1 MIRRLLL
8 QNLSISQIAGY
19 ALATF
24 AGLTIVA
31 CAVRFYCD
39 AAPALSPD
47 DNENAIFSDSYIVV
61 SKPVTL
67 LNTFGKP
74 SSFSEPEIDGIKN
87 QPWARDVAA
96 FTAANFSV
104 TASVDFAGRGFATHM
119 FLEAIPDTF
128 IDVRPEGWDFHPDAG
143 ECVPVIIPKDY
154 LSLYNFGFAAAR
166 GLPQVTPEM
175 LSQVPVNLT
184 LRGSGRTIT
193 ICARIAGFSSRLN
206 TIAVPM
212 AFMDYANALLAPGQ
226 ESAPSRLIIRTAG
239 ASDPEIIQ
247 YLEAQGYDMSGN
259 DADASRATTI
269 LRVVTGIVIAI
280 GSVISLLALAIMLL
294 SINLLIQKNQETI
307 GNLIFLGHTPGQIAR
322 RYILFVASINI
333 TVTIITII
341 TTLTAASAWE
351 NRLAPLGIT
360 PGSTLPAIAT
370 VSIVFIVLTAV
381 NALIINH
388 RIRKIFYD

>member
-8 QNLSISQIAGY
+8 QNLSISQIIGY

-31 CAVRFYCD
+31 CAVKFYCD

-47 DNENAIFSDSYIVV
+47 DKENAIFSDSYIVV

-74 SSFSEPEIDGIKN
+74 SSFSEPEIDGIRN

-128 IDVRPEGWDFHPDAG
+128 IDVKPEGWNFQPDASD
-143 ECVPVIIPKDY
+143 CVPVIIPKDY

-184 LRGSGRTIT
+184 LRGHSRTIT

-212 AFMDYANALLAPGQ
+212 AFMAYANALLAPGQ
-226 ESAPSRLIIRTAG
+226 ESAPSRLIIRTASP
-239 ASDPEIIQ
+239 SDPEIIQ
-247 YLEAQGYDMSGN
+247 YLEARGYDISGN
-259 DADASRATTI
+259 DANASRATTI
-269 LRVVTGIVIAI
+269 LRVVVGIVVAI

-307 GNLIFLGHTPGQIAR
+307 SNLIFLGHTPGQIAW
-322 RYILFVASINI
+322 RYILFVASVNI
-333 TVTIITII
+333 TVTILTVITA
-341 TTLTAASAWE
+341 LAAASAWE
-351 NRLAPLGIT
+351 SRLAPLGIT
-360 PGSTLPAIAT
+360 PGSTIPAIAT
-370 VSIVFIVLTAV
+370 VSIVFIALTAV
-381 NALIINH
+381 NAIIINH
-388 RIRKIFYD
+388 RIRKIFYN